1 MKYIFL
7 TEQFYN
13 DYVHCTEIEQKQ
25 SRPYAQLLL
34 EINNI
39 TFAVPLRSNIHH
51 KYVLWSDKNNRCG
64 LDFSK
69 AVVITDMKYID
80 KTLIP
85 HLRPNEYSALKNKD
99 YFAKQKLQKYIHDY
113 KRAQKYPD
121 KDSNKKILKYSAL
134 QYFEEYL

>member
-1 MKYIFL
+1 MRYIFL
-7 TEQFYN
+7 TEQFYT
-13 DYVHCTEIEQKQ
+13 DYAHCTEIEQKQ

-34 EINNI
+34 ERNKI

-51 KYVLWSDKNNRCG
+51 KYVLWSDKDNRCG

-69 AVVITDMKYID
+69 AVVIIDMKYID

-85 HLRPNEYSALKNKD
+85 HLRQNEYDALKNKD

-113 KRAQKYPD
+113 KRARKYPD
-121 KDSNKKILKYSAL
+121 KDSSKRILKYSAL